1 MIRTFLSILLIASFL
16 GAKAQDK
23 RYAGTWI
30 CHEEMTFDED
40 NGSRIQSSWDH
51 YIRIDLENNL
61 FFVRLKLIGKNV
73 DGRDF
78 QTRREGENVVSN
90 SDGSISFDEY
100 LSKKEYDKDDH
111 LYWTIWTHYIAKFEG
126 GRLKVS
132 ERTMGVGCNSYG
144 SIIKDERDLATT
156 KHKIYYNEKDNW

>member
-51 YIRIDLENNL
+51 YIRIDLENDL
-61 FFVRLKLIGKNV
+61 YFVRLKLIGKNV

-78 QTRREGENVVSN
+78 QSRREGENVKVN
-90 SDGSISFDEY
+90 TDGSISFDEY
-100 LSKKEYDKDDH
+100 LTKKEYDNEDR
-111 LYWTIWTHYIAKFEG
+111 LYWTVWTHYTIKYEG
-126 GRLKVS
+126 GRLLSSEKLMGEAYNKNDILVKEDKNRTATQKV
-132 ERTMGVGCNSYG
+132 
-144 SIIKDERDLATT
+144 
-156 KHKIYYNEKDNW
+156 YYNEKDNW